1 MQSMERI
8 TGKMPKRHA
17 FYSSCT
23 SDLRLVFR
31 AKGDQ
36 GVRRTDTTP
45 EATEL
50 LSNLESFTDKWR
62 DVATDDCKVLRDEA
76 LTEINKLKV
85 HVTRGCLSGIPPSG
99 GTNRNEAFHRY
110 IRTFFHKS
118 RLGFLLA
125 YALIMMIVFNYNNKE
140 GKNIQKPIDAT
151 LQ

>member
-1 MQSMERI
+1 MQSSVLQEKCRRGMHY
-8 TGKMPKRHA
+8 KMR
-17 FYSSCT
+17 T

-36 GVRRTDTTP
+36 GVKRTYTTP

-62 DVATDDCKVLRDEA
+62 DVATDNFKVLRDEA

-85 HVTRGCLSGIPPSG
+85 HVTRGCLSGIPSSC

-110 IRTFFHKS
+110 VRTFFDLYS
-118 RLGFLLA
+118 YLLMP
-125 YALIMMIVFNYNNKE
+125 L
-140 GKNIQKPIDAT
+140 
-151 LQ
+151 